1 MIESRERIAELN
13 PTNRALLGASA
24 ARAVAADM
32 RRAPGVA
39 ATRAVHRVPP
49 VLEWLDRQLLDAYE
63 RDFPV
68 CEMPY
73 AAMARRFHCRTSEV
87 LRRLAGLERR
97 GVVSRIGPEF
107 APGRVDA
114 STLVAMAVPGAR
126 LESIAEWVRR
136 HQAVS
141 HVDEREHEFNLW
153 FVLAAPN
160 AGALYEAVADIR
172 RRTGLEVLDLR
183 PERDYHVDAGFSP
196 QRGSPS
202 GHCPATAERDS
213 PARCPP
219 LDASD
224 RRLVEAIRD
233 GLPLTARP
241 YAAVADRTGLS
252 EAQVMERLRHLRCE
266 GVIKRMGVIVR
277 HRELGYGANAM
288 VAFDVPCVRVDGVG
302 ERLARFAQVT
312 ECHRR
317 TRRAPIWPFN
327 LHCILHG
334 RDRAD
339 VMDRVDELLHE
350 TDRCVRRSVL
360 FDRRRFGEHAVHYAP
375 DDLPSLSER
384 PALRLHPLLRTEP
397 KDNGDARNT
406 APHTP
411 WSAGGE
417 EGSPDTGNLSGT
429 QRRRAQGTLAIP
441 SRLSAWIGAAVLGIS
456 CLVLPVGPVDA
467 AGEYSARIELTE
479 AQCRDGNPTA
489 GVPGSH
495 GTSWELRVG
504 AWRNAGE
511 VDIAGFSHIDAERW
525 LNLTWNWDSVSQP
538 GDDKLAWIGPSRA
551 LTGRGLL
558 PGDGFRFSAGD
569 AAAPDDR
576 WSGWRQPAPVRS
588 AGAHHANGAEPVGL
602 LGSDCGRDRPR
613 AGVAPAG
620 TWAAWRVPG
629 VHATDD
635 PMMIGSR
642 GEGSGSPLRHWSSAI
657 GMPLAPPDR
666 RRVPSTSEVA
676 GHGAALRPDGFG
688 PRMTAGAGKLETAE
702 TGRGRARR
710 LSGEPRGLE
719 ARAGRI
725 DTASLDAGIRRDG
738 AGAGAAS
745 VGLKVASGLGGD

>member
-1 MIESRERIAELN
+1 MIESRERVAELT
-13 PTNRALLGASA
+13 PTNRALSGASA
-24 ARAVAADM
+24 ARAAAAGL

-39 ATRAVHRVPP
+39 AARAAHRVAP
-49 VLEWLDRQLLDAYE
+49 VLEWLDRQLLDAYA

-68 CEMPY
+68 CELPY

-97 GVVSRIGPEF
+97 GVVSRIGPVF

-114 STLVAMAVPGAR
+114 GTLVAMAVPGAR

-153 FVLAAPN
+153 FVLSAAN

-172 RRTGLEVLDLR
+172 RRTGLDVLDLR
-183 PERDYHVDAGFSP
+183 PERDYHVDTGIPP

-202 GHCPATAERDS
+202 GRRPATAHRGS

-224 RRLVEAIRD
+224 RRLVEAVRD

-241 YAAVADRTGLS
+241 YAAVADRTALS
-252 EAQVMERLRHLRCE
+252 EARVMERLRRLLCE
-266 GVIKRMGVIVR
+266 GVIERMGVIV
-277 HRELGYGANAM
+277 HPRELGYGASAM
-288 VAFDVPCVRVDGVG
+288 VAFDMPCARVDGVG
-302 ERLARFAQVT
+302 ERLARSEQVT
-312 ECHRR
+312 ECCRR
-317 TRRAPIWPFN
+317 TRRAPMWPFN
-327 LHCILHG
+327 LHCMLHG

-339 VMDRVDELLHE
+339 VMGQVNALLHE

-360 FDRRRFGEHAVHYAP
+360 FDRRRLGEHAAHCAP
-375 DDLPSLSER
+375 DHPPPLPER
-384 PALRLHPLLRTEP
+384 PALRLHPKLRTES
-397 KDNGDARNT
+397 KENRDAHN
-406 APHTP
+406 AIPHAP

-417 EGSPDTGNLSGT
+417 AAPPGAGNLSGT
-429 QRRRAQGTLAIP
+429 QRGRAQGSLATP
-441 SRLSAWIGAAVLGIS
+441 SGLSSWMAAAVLAVS
-456 CLVLPVGPVDA
+456 CLALPAGPVDA
-467 AGEYSARIELTE
+467 AGEYGARIDLTQ
-479 AQCRDGNPTA
+479 ARCRGGDPTA
-489 GVPGSH
+489 RVPGSH

-511 VDIAGFSHIDAERW
+511 VDVVGFPHIDGERW
-525 LNLTWNWDSVSQP
+525 LNLTWDSVSHAV
-538 GDDKLAWIGPSRA
+538 DDELAWTGPPRA

-558 PGDGFRFSAGD
+558 PGGGFRFSAGD
-569 AAAPDDR
+569 TAAPDDG
-576 WSGWRQPAPVRS
+576 WPGWRQPAPVRS

-602 LGSDCGRDRPR
+602 LGSDCERERPR

-666 RRVPSTSEVA
+666 RRVALTSEVA

-688 PRMTAGAGKLETAE
+688 PRMTAGAGNLEAAE

-719 ARAGRI
+719 ARTGRI

-738 AGAGAAS
+738 AGAGATR

>member
-1 MIESRERIAELN
+1 MIESRERVAELT
-13 PTNRALLGASA
+13 PTNRALSGASA
-24 ARAVAADM
+24 A
-32 RRAPGVA
+32 
-39 ATRAVHRVPP
+39 HRVAP
-49 VLEWLDRQLLDAYE
+49 VLEWLDRQLLDAYA

-68 CEMPY
+68 CELPY
-73 AAMARRFHCRTSEV
+73 AAMARRLHCRTSEV

-97 GVVSRIGPEF
+97 GVVSRIGPVF

-153 FVLAAPN
+153 FVLAAAN

-172 RRTGLEVLDLR
+172 RRTGLDVLDLR
-183 PERDYHVDAGFSP
+183 PERDYHVDAGIPP
-196 QRGSPS
+196 QHGSPS
-202 GHCPATAERDS
+202 GRRPAAAHRGS

-224 RRLVEAIRD
+224 RRLVEAVRD

-241 YAAVADRTGLS
+241 YAAVADRTALS
-252 EAQVMERLRHLRCE
+252 EARVMERLRRLLCE
-266 GVIKRMGVIVR
+266 GVIERMGVIV
-277 HRELGYGANAM
+277 HPRELGYGASAM
-288 VAFDVPCVRVDGVG
+288 VAFDMPCARVDGVG
-302 ERLARFAQVT
+302 ERLARSEQVT
-312 ECHRR
+312 ECCRR
-317 TRRAPIWPFN
+317 TRRAPVWPFN
-327 LHCILHG
+327 LHCMVHG

-339 VMDRVDELLHE
+339 VMGQVNALLHE
-350 TDRCVRRSVL
+350 TDRGVRRSVL
-360 FDRRRFGEHAVHYAP
+360 FDRRRLGGHAAHCAP
-375 DDLPSLSER
+375 DHPPPLPER
-384 PALRLHPLLRTEP
+384 PALRLHPKLRTGSKE
-397 KDNGDARNT
+397 NRDAHN
-406 APHTP
+406 AIPHAP

-417 EGSPDTGNLSGT
+417 AGPPGAGALSGT
-429 QRRRAQGTLAIP
+429 QRGRAPGTLATP
-441 SRLSAWIGAAVLGIS
+441 SGLSSWMAAAVLAVS
-456 CLVLPVGPVDA
+456 CLALPAGPVDA
-467 AGEYSARIELTE
+467 AGEYGARLDLTQ
-479 AQCRDGNPTA
+479 ARCRGGDPTA
-489 GVPGSH
+489 RVPGSH

-511 VDIAGFSHIDAERW
+511 VDVAGFPHIDAERW
-525 LNLTWNWDSVSQP
+525 LNLTWDSVSQA
-538 GDDKLAWIGPSRA
+538 GDDELAWTGPPRA

-558 PGDGFRFSAGD
+558 PGGGFRF
-569 AAAPDDR
+569 
-576 WSGWRQPAPVRS
+576 S

-602 LGSDCGRDRPR
+602 LGSDCGRGRPR

-629 VHATDD
+629 VHATDA

-642 GEGSGSPLRHWSSAI
+642 GEGSGSPLRHWSSAS

-666 RRVPSTSEVA
+666 RRVALTSEVA

-688 PRMTAGAGKLETAE
+688 PRMTAGAGKLGTAE

-725 DTASLDAGIRRDG
+725 DAASLDAGIRRDG